1 MKRIFSFCAIL
12 LTCIFV
18 LCGCDTIL
26 RQDEGAGGVVSIE
39 QHLLE
44 VQTNEFTDENRTDF
58 INDYVSN
65 YTPVVMQEEW
75 ENHKVSF
82 EVNFDVASC
91 RTILISRVD
100 DNDISVELN
109 SFIDSLLFGEVDG
122 KRVTLDIGWWYDG
135 DWSQT
140 FPVWSY
146 LIRLTDTEGNEHH
159 YYFRVEY
166 SKLDENSISEEST
179 VPEES
184 VVPDENSEV
193 LEELPPLPDD
203 EAETVVLDDDDY
215 VYGKITEK
223 WSNALTLKL
232 DTPRMIEEWGEYVY
246 IITDEGADWCVGDE
260 IDVRFTSACRPADTE
275 QYVRIIADEVMPL
288 LLAAKPII
296 YLYPQVPTV
305 CSVKL
310 TLNGALTCTYPDY
323 GKGWDNFTAYPD
335 GTLIFPDGKEYYAL
349 YWEGIQHATWDL
361 SKGFC
366 VRGEDTA
373 SFLEW
378 ALAYQ
383 GLTPREANEFI
394 VYWLP
399 RMQENPYNVIS
410 FQTDTYTNGAVLD
423 ISPAPDSLL
432 RVFMTYYASD
442 TYVDIPPQSFI
453 PFTRQGFAVVEW
465 GGSEIE
471 KP

>member
-1 MKRIFSFCAIL
+1 MKKHICIIL
-12 LTCIFV
+12 
-18 LCGCDTIL
+18 
-26 RQDEGAGGVVSIE
+26 
-39 QHLLE
+39 
-44 VQTNEFTDENRTDF
+44 
-58 INDYVSN
+58 
-65 YTPVVMQEEW
+65 
-75 ENHKVSF
+75 
-82 EVNFDVASC
+82 
-91 RTILISRVD
+91 
-100 DNDISVELN
+100 
-109 SFIDSLLFGEVDG
+109 SLLLCLGVLYACEEEKSNISDTSVQSEVSD
-122 KRVTLDIGWWYDG
+122 V
-135 DWSQT
+135 S
-140 FPVWSY
+140 
-146 LIRLTDTEGNEHH
+146 
-159 YYFRVEY
+159 
-166 SKLDENSISEEST
+166 SIPEESTVPEEIT

-193 LEELPPLPDD
+193 LQELPPLPDD

-215 VYGKITEK
+215 VYGEIPEK

-232 DTPRMIEEWGEYVY
+232 DTPRMINEWGEYVY
-246 IITDEGADWCVGDE
+246 IITDEAADWCVGDE
-260 IDVRFTSACRPADTE
+260 IDVRFTSACRPADTD
-275 QYVRIIADEVMPL
+275 QYARIIADEVMPL

-310 TLNGALTCTYPDY
+310 TLNGALTCTYPEHGTD
-323 GKGWDNFTAYPD
+323 GWQNFTAYPD

-349 YWEGIQHATWDL
+349 YWEGVQYGDWDL

-378 ALAYQ
+378 ALAHQ

-399 RMQENPYNVIS
+399 RMQENTYNVIS
-410 FQTDTYTNGAVLD
+410 FQTDTYTHGAVLD

-442 TYVDIPPQSFI
+442 VYVDIAPQSFT
-453 PFTRQGFAVVEW
+453 PFTRQGFTVVEW
-465 GGSEIE
+465 GGSEVI

>member
-1 MKRIFSFCAIL
+1 MKKYI
-12 LTCIFV
+12 CIF
-18 LCGCDTIL
+18 L
-26 RQDEGAGGVVSIE
+26 
-39 QHLLE
+39 
-44 VQTNEFTDENRTDF
+44 
-58 INDYVSN
+58 
-65 YTPVVMQEEW
+65 
-75 ENHKVSF
+75 
-82 EVNFDVASC
+82 
-91 RTILISRVD
+91 
-100 DNDISVELN
+100 
-109 SFIDSLLFGEVDG
+109 SLLMCLGVLYGCEEE
-122 KRVTLDIGWWYDG
+122 K
-135 DWSQT
+135 SNN
-140 FPVWSY
+140 S
-146 LIRLTDTEGNEHH
+146 DTSVQSEASD
-159 YYFRVEY
+159 V
-166 SKLDENSISEEST
+166 SSI
-179 VPEES
+179 PEES
-184 VVPDENSEV
+184 VVPEESLIPEENSQV
-193 LEELPPLPDD
+193 LEELPPLPDGV
-203 EAETVVLDDDDY
+203 EIVEFEEEQY
-215 VYGKITEK
+215 VYGAITEK

-232 DTPRMIEEWGEYVY
+232 DTPAKVNEWGEYVY
-246 IITDEGADWCVGDE
+246 ILTDKADEWCVGDE

-296 YLYPQVPTV
+296 YLYPQTPTV

-323 GKGWDNFTAYPD
+323 ENGWDNFTAYPD

-349 YWEGIQHATWDL
+349 YWEGVQHGNWDF

-378 ALAYQ
+378 ALAAQ

-399 RMQENPYNVIS
+399 RMQGNEYNVIS
-410 FQTDTYTNGAVLD
+410 FQTDAYTDGAVLD

-442 TYVDIPPQSFI
+442 AYVDIPPQEFASFI
-453 PFTRQGFAVVEW
+453 RQGFTVVEW
-465 GGSEIE
+465 GGSEVI